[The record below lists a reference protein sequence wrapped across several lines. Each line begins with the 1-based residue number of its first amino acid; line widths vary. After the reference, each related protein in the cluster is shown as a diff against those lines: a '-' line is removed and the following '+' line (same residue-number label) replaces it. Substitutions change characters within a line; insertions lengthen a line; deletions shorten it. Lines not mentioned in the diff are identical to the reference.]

1 MNFKE
6 WYENADMP
14 TKDEFGWY
22 DEETGIAFSEEYYEK
37 AAAAKQS
44 KEKKQQEARGA
55 ADAKNSLREKI
66 RAIKEKAHSLLSD
79 EEKSKLKELIR
90 SLDEIKQVEDDM
102 KMLKENPSL
111 YYM

>member
-44 KEKKQQEARGA
+44 KEKK
-55 ADAKNSLREKI
+55 
-66 RAIKEKAHSLLSD
+66 
-79 EEKSKLKELIR
+79 
-90 SLDEIKQVEDDM
+90 
-102 KMLKENPSL
+102 
-111 YYM
+111 